1 MRTCWIVLCAQAAAL
16 AAVPGRDSVPVYFIA
31 NQGQA
36 PAAVRFMTKSPGC
49 TAWFLDDGVV
59 LRAAGGT
66 VRMCFEGAATSAAL
80 EGRQPLAGRAN
91 FLTGEAGAWRL
102 GVPLFG
108 QVSYRNLYPG
118 IDMVFGGSRRDLK
131 SEFLVAPG
139 ADPSRISLRYVGAG
153 KLRIEDDGSL
163 WIPVDGA
170 PFREQAPLAYQERG
184 GRRLSVESRFRLAPS
199 GALGFALGAY
209 TSE

>member
-16 AAVPGRDSVPVYFIA
+16 AATPGRDSVPVFFIA

-36 PAAVRFMTKSPGC
+36 PAAVRFMTKSPGI

-66 VRMCFEGAATSAAL
+66 VRMSLEGAATSAAP

-91 FLTGEAGAWRL
+91 FLTGDAESRRL
-102 GVPLFG
+102 DVPLFG
-108 QVSYRNLYPG
+108 SVIYRNLYPG
-118 IDMVFGGSRRDLK
+118 IDLVFGAGGRDLK

-139 ADPSRISLRYVGAG
+139 ADPSRIFLCYV
-153 KLRIEDDGSL
+153 
-163 WIPVDGA
+163 
-170 PFREQAPLAYQERG
+170 
-184 GRRLSVESRFRLAPS
+184 
-199 GALGFALGAY
+199 
-209 TSE
+209 